1 MAEKKRKRNDQGG
14 ERPTKKAA
22 FAPQTKIKVELLKND
37 EALGPLL
44 GTQPWIDI
52 TTLLCHANSSS
63 DNTRP
68 QIPSPHLPPAV

>member
-1 MAEKKRKRNDQGG
+1 LATPASAFNQLHHHTAMAEKKRKRNDQGG

-44 GTQPWIDI
+44 GAQ
-52 TTLLCHANSSS
+52 L
-63 DNTRP
+63 
-68 QIPSPHLPPAV
+68 

>member
-44 GTQPWIDI
+44 GAPTLNRHDI
-52 TTLLCHANSSS
+52 TVPC
-63 DNTRP
+63 
-68 QIPSPHLPPAV
+68 